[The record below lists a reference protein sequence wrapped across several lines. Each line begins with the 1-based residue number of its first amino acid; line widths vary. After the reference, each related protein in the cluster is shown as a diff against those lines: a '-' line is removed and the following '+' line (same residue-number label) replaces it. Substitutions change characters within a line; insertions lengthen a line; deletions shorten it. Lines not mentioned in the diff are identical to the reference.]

1 MLVLT
6 TRKICSLPILNYP
19 FEEKSRHSYD
29 LMFSRHFTSEMMKF
43 LDWFLILLSLLTAR
57 EKLIA
62 LLEGEDKVVTGGFRI
77 VGSRWLDENIK
88 YKVII

>member
-1 MLVLT
+1 MLT
-6 TRKICSLPILNYP
+6 TRKNCNLPTLNDP
-19 FEEKSRHSYD
+19 FEEKRSHGYV

-62 LLEGEDKVVTGGFRI
+62 LLEGEDEVVTGGFRI